1 MKRFRGKAFWRQLL
15 KSSATNNSIRVNI
28 PSSLS
33 YIRLECLVNTS
44 LAKDNYKPFAF
55 IACDWS
61 LASNASQT
69 ANDYHSASQTLPSAS
84 SKYKRF
90 THIDNN
96 SPPRKKHVSNRIH
109 ESDDAVCIHP
119 LVQFF
124 ANHSICLQMC
134 ACFSWCHSAKS
145 SYFSKNFICSVICEA
160 MWFTCFAYNSVF
172 RPMRLLADSTAAAQI
187 ALKHVHQPLILCLC
201 QPFSTKDLSAKTPF
215 CGK

>member
-61 LASNASQT
+61 LASNVSQT
-69 ANDYHSASQTLPSAS
+69 ANDYHSASQALPSAS
-84 SKYKRF
+84 SKNKRF

-96 SPPRKKHVSNRIH
+96 SPPRKKTRLESTNPMTLYVFILWCNFSRNIPYVYRCARVFHDVTRLKARILVKI
-109 ESDDAVCIHP
+109 SSVRLFARQCDLRALLTARFSGRCVCWPI
-119 LVQFF
+119 
-124 ANHSICLQMC
+124 
-134 ACFSWCHSAKS
+134 
-145 SYFSKNFICSVICEA
+145 
-160 MWFTCFAYNSVF
+160 
-172 RPMRLLADSTAAAQI
+172 
-187 ALKHVHQPLILCLC
+187 
-201 QPFSTKDLSAKTPF
+201 
-215 CGK
+215 

>member
-69 ANDYHSASQTLPSAS
+69 ANDYHSASQALPSAS
-84 SKYKRF
+84 SNNKRF

-96 SPPRKKHVSNRIH
+96 SPPRKKHVSNKRKP
-109 ESDDAVCIHP
+109 ESTNP
-119 LVQFF
+119 MTL
-124 ANHSICLQMC
+124 
-134 ACFSWCHSAKS
+134 
-145 SYFSKNFICSVICEA
+145 
-160 MWFTCFAYNSVF
+160 SVF
-172 RPMRLLADSTAAAQI
+172 ILWCNFSRTIPYVYRCARVFHDVTRLKARILVKISSVRLFARQCDLR
-187 ALKHVHQPLILCLC
+187 ALLTTR
-201 QPFSTKDLSAKTPF
+201 FSGRCVCWPI
-215 CGK
+215 